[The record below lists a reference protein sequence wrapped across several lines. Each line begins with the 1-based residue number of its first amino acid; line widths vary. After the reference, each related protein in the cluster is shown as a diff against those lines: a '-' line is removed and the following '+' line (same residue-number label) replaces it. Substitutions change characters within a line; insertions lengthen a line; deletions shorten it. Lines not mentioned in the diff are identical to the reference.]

1 MSMLIRD
8 AIIYDMEGSA
18 PFKGDIYIEDGKIK
32 QIGTKL
38 SVRADEV
45 IDADGLTAL
54 PGFVDAHSHLGGFN
68 MLNYD
73 ECDFNEMTDPVT
85 AGVSAIDGCNVHDK
99 CFMDACKGGVTT
111 MCITPGSGNPV
122 SGLAFIAKTA
132 GKDDIH
138 ELVIKNP
145 SALKLAFGMNPIGVY
160 GKKNRMPMTRMGVIK
175 VMRDAFYEA
184 REYMAKKEAA
194 GGDSAKMPDYDAKL
208 EAISLALSHQIP
220 LKIHC
225 EQFDM
230 MTAIE
235 LAKEFDCEYTIEH
248 AWGAEFFFPELKEGG
263 GAVNYGPV
271 GVPTGYGELTHANIA
286 EVKMLED
293 EGVHVSIITDSPITM
308 PELIY
313 IQAGEAVRRG
323 LSHESALKMIT
334 INPAKTLHVDD
345 RVGSI
350 KVGKDGDIV
359 LFNGVP
365 ALDVAAGVEYTIVEG
380 NVVYRRQ
387 TGRRLWQKQVTSS

>member
-1 MSMLIRD
+1 MSMLIKD
-8 AIIYDMEGSA
+8 ALIYDMEGTA
-18 PFKGDIYIEDGKIK
+18 PFKGDIYMKDGKIA
-32 QIGTKL
+32 QIGIAL
-38 SVRADEV
+38 EVQADEV
-45 IDADGLTAL
+45 IAADGLVAL

-68 MLNYD
+68 MLNHT

-85 AGVSAIDGCNVHDK
+85 ADVRAIDGCNVQDK

-111 MCITPGSGNPV
+111 MCITPGSGNPIC
-122 SGLAFIAKTA
+122 GLAFTAKTA

-160 GKKNRMPMTRMGVIK
+160 GKKNQMPMTRMGVIK
-175 VMRDAFYEA
+175 VMRDAFYKA
-184 REYMAKKEAA
+184 KEYMELKEAA
-194 GGDSAKMPDYDAKL
+194 GKDMTKMPDYDAKM

-248 AWGAEFFFPELKEGG
+248 AWGAEYFLPELKEGG

-293 EGVHVSIITDSPITM
+293 AGVHVSIMTDSPITM

-313 IQAGEAVRRG
+313 IQAGEAVRKG

-359 LFNGVP
+359 LFDGIP
-365 ALDVAAGVEYTIVEG
+365 ALNVAAGVKYTIVEG
-380 NVVYRRQ
+380 KVVYR
-387 TGRRLWQKQVTSS
+387 G

>member
-1 MSMLIRD
+1 MSMLIKD
-8 AIIYDMEGSA
+8 ALIYDMEGTA
-18 PFKGDIYIEDGKIK
+18 PFKGDIYMKDGKIA
-32 QIGTKL
+32 QIGIAL
-38 SVRADEV
+38 EVQADEV
-45 IDADGLTAL
+45 IAADGLVAL

-68 MLNYD
+68 MLNHT

-85 AGVSAIDGCNVHDK
+85 ADVRAIDGCNVQDK

-111 MCITPGSGNPV
+111 MCITPGSGNPIC
-122 SGLAFIAKTA
+122 GLAFTAKTA

-160 GKKNRMPMTRMGVIK
+160 GKKNQMPMTRMGVIK
-175 VMRDAFYEA
+175 VMRDAFYKA
-184 REYMAKKEAA
+184 KEYMELKEAA
-194 GGDSAKMPDYDAKL
+194 GKDMTKMPDYDAKM
-208 EAISLALSHQIP
+208 EAISIALSHQIP

-248 AWGAEFFFPELKEGG
+248 AWGAEYFLPELKEGG

-293 EGVHVSIITDSPITM
+293 AGVHVSIMTDSPITM

-313 IQAGEAVRRG
+313 IQAGEAVRKG

-359 LFNGVP
+359 LFDGIP
-365 ALDVAAGVEYTIVEG
+365 ALNVAAGVKYTIVEG
-380 NVVYRRQ
+380 KVVYR
-387 TGRRLWQKQVTSS
+387 G